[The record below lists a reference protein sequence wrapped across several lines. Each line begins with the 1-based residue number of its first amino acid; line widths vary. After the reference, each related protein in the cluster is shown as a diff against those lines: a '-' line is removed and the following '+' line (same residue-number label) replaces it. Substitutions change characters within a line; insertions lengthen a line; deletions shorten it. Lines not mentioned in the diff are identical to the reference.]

1 MTDARP
7 ERLPRD
13 LPKTLRFII
22 TVGTL
27 ASQCG
32 VSSTHVRSMAR
43 RLGKALGVD
52 IECFLST
59 SHVLFLFNTSKESAQ
74 QGHVAPL
81 GSVDFDLGRL
91 GELTELVEKLE
102 DGTLDIDQAEASL
115 DAIASEDVR
124 SGNLVLA
131 LGYTLSGAA
140 FAMLFNGSWATIG
153 LGAFLSAVLFAITQL
168 SLRWNWL
175 SQSLDLSAAFV
186 LGVMSGLAAALTPDI
201 DPVVALLAGVVVIIP
216 GYTLTLAVAEL
227 TNGSTLGGLQRLV
240 AGVLST
246 AKLFLGGWAGVTVGQ
261 ALLGRAGPVTAS
273 DQPDIVLW
281 AGAALVAFSLGLV
294 FRAQTRDLTWI
305 VLGGL
310 LAYAGTVIGESAGN
324 WQGPFLGSLFIGFL
338 ATAFWHFK
346 RRPPSTITLTA
357 VMILVPGA
365 SAILGVNMARSMGLQ
380 AGLAAEW
387 QAFVVIVAI
396 IAGQVVANTL
406 TFDKLDA

>member
-1 MTDARP
+1 
-7 ERLPRD
+7 
-13 LPKTLRFII
+13 
-22 TVGTL
+22 
-27 ASQCG
+27 
-32 VSSTHVRSMAR
+32 MAR

-59 SHVLFLFNTSKESAQ
+59 SHVLFLLNTSKESAQ
-74 QGHVAPL
+74 QGHVVPL

-115 DAIASEDVR
+115 DAIASADVR
-124 SGNLVLA
+124 SGNLLLA
-131 LGYTLSGAA
+131 IGYTLSGAA

-246 AKLFLGGWAGVTVGQ
+246 GKLFLGGWAGVTVGQ

-396 IAGQVVANTL
+396 IAG
-406 TFDKLDA
+406 